1 MTDGLHTYKPLPL
14 VRHRWMDSAA
24 CASVGPYPYFPEG
37 SDSSH
42 IAAQEARAVAVCKS
56 CPVQAECLAYALAN
70 DERYGVWA
78 GMTPTE
84 LNARKGRRRP
94 T

>member
-24 CASVGPYPYFPEG
+24 CASVGHDLFYPEG
-37 SDSSH
+37 NGTH
-42 IAAQEARAVAVCKS
+42 IAAEEARAVKVCQG
-56 CPVQAECLAYALAN
+56 CPVKSECLAYALAN